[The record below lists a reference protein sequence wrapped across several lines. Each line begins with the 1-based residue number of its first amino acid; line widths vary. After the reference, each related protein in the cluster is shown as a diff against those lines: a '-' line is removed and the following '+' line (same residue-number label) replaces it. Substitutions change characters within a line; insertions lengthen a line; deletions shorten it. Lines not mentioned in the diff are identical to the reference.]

1 LAKLKQSLTSRSK
14 KLRFMSMGDVIDRDH
29 AEPARGYDV
38 LMEGRFMA

>member
-1 LAKLKQSLTSRSK
+1 VAIDGQIA
-14 KLRFMSMGDVIDRDH
+14 GDVTDRDH